1 MGTEQEKAAYVRTL
15 QTEIAFWGRKLG
27 RAVFSSVY
35 FGGGTPSLLSVAD
48 FETIFASLK
57 KTFVLQ
63 DGAEITLE
71 ANPDSASSELL
82 ASVHKFGVNRL
93 SLGIQSFDDEQLEK
107 IGRRHSAGQAE
118 LAFRR
123 ARAAGFANIGLDF
136 IWGLPGQ
143 SVSQWLAC
151 LRRAVELGAEH
162 LSCYGLT
169 LEENTPLATA
179 VKAGRLVFPAEK
191 EAARMFVQG
200 GELLES
206 HGYMQYEISNYAR
219 MGLYSRHNSGY
230 WQQAEYLGLGPGAA
244 STLGGRRWTNPSD
257 LRRHMQVVAAGN
269 YEQNAEIITPRI
281 ALHEMIMLSLRTVR
295 GLDLKKYRELTG
307 QVFCKRFEKELAS
320 LHARGLLQVRNNRL
334 RLTRTGMLVSDA
346 IIAHFL
352 QETDLAL
359 NEKQAVL
366 ENNVAGKV

>member
-1 MGTEQEKAAYVRTL
+1 MAYVRTL
-15 QTEIAFWGRKLG
+15 QAEIAFWGRKLG
-27 RAVFSSVY
+27 RIVLSSVY

-48 FETIFASLK
+48 FETIFANLK
-57 KTFVLQ
+57 KAFVLQ

-82 ASVHKFGVNRL
+82 VALRKFGVNRL

-118 LAFRR
+118 PAFWR
-123 ARAAGFANIGLDF
+123 ARAAGFSNISLDF

-143 SVSQWLAC
+143 SVSQWLSC

-162 LSCYGLT
+162 LSCYGLM
-169 LEENTPLATA
+169 LEGNTHLAA
-179 VKAGRLVFPAEK
+179 EIKAGRLVLPDEK
-191 EAARMFVQG
+191 EAARMFIQG
-200 GELLES
+200 GEFLES
-206 HGYMQYEISNYAR
+206 SGYMQYEISNYAR

-230 WQQAEYLGLGPGAA
+230 WQQAEYLGLGPGAT
-244 STLGGRRWTNPSD
+244 STVDGRRWTNPSD
-257 LRRHMQVVAAGN
+257 LRNYMQIVAAGN
-269 YEQNAEIITPRI
+269 YGQNAEIITPRI

-295 GLDLKKYRELTG
+295 GLDLKKYRQLTG

-320 LHARGLLQVRNNRL
+320 LHARRLLQVRNNRL
-334 RLTRTGMLVSDA
+334 RLSRTGMLVSDA

-352 QETDLAL
+352 QKTDL
-359 NEKQAVL
+359 VL
-366 ENNVAGKV
+366 DEN